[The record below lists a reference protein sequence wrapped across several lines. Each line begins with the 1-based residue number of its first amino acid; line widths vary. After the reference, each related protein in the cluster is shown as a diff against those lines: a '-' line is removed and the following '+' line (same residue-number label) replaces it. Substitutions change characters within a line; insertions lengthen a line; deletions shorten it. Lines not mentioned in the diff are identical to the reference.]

1 MTPYEPFIL
10 NSLNVCIYAYHPF
23 SPDPLKTSI
32 WVNRTYAAVYII
44 QPLTPMT
51 PYAPF
56 ILNSLN
62 ICIYAYI
69 PSLMT
74 PFGPLCD

>member
-1 MTPYEPFIL
+1 M
-10 NSLNVCIYAYHPF
+10 
-23 SPDPLKTSI
+23 D
-32 WVNRTYAAVYII
+32 NRTYATVYII

-74 PFGPLCD
+74 PFGPLCDLILTVQMCYHSTTYPYDPI